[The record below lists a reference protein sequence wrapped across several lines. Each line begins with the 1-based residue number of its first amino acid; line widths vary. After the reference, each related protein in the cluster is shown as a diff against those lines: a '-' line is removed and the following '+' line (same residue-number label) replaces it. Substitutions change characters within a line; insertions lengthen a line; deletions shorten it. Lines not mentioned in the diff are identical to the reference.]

1 SGRLPIARGEAGLE
15 AVVRNTLGDTH
26 TTPLSPRL
34 TLDAEPEVIP
44 AAVRMH
50 AARGRFPLRHCCP
63 RRTSLADAARTAP
76 CPGRSRQR
84 SAGSRRPP
92 GRDPAGLDDAWEC
105 ARRAIV
111 KQARR

>member
-34 TLDAEPEVIP
+34 TLDAEPEEIP

-63 RRTSLADAARTAP
+63 RRTSLADAARTAL
-76 CPGRSRQR
+76 CGRGNDLRAVVALQVETQQVSTTPGN
-84 SAGSRRPP
+84 
-92 GRDPAGLDDAWEC
+92 
-105 ARRAIV
+105 ARAEPS
-111 KQARR
+111 